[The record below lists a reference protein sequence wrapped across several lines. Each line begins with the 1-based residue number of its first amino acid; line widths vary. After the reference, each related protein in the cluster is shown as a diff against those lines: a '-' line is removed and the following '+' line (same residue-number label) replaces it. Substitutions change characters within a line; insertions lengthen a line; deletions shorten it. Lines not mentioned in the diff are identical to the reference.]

1 MSVGQF
7 FDPDEKGGV
16 SEKVRA
22 FLSNQRCLKA
32 GIDLCWD
39 VRDSVNEASL
49 FISKIIR
56 FSLAT
61 VH

>member
-7 FDPDEKGGV
+7 FDPNEKGGV